1 MGLLQ
6 NHDSNMVPYVW
17 LQYTAVNVYWKATY
31 KGPQD
36 VYAALI
42 AEFDYTGQN

>member
-1 MGLLQ
+1 MYDCNTLQ
-6 NHDSNMVPYVW
+6 SMHTEKQHTKDPK
-17 LQYTAVNVYWKATY
+17 T
-31 KGPQD
+31 